1 MFRRARS
8 TESLCEE
15 RQASVSDV
23 TMKMIAHTVVTLL
36 RKVTEPRPGKPAALA
51 GMMAGDVL
59 VEANGHAV
67 SYDAPISFG
76 LSTS

>member
-1 MFRRARS
+1 MGTAGRGPLFSSDFFAASWAAMFRRARS

-36 RKVTEPRPGKPAALA
+36 RKVTEPRPPKTVFEDPPPP
-51 GMMAGDVL
+51 DW
-59 VEANGHAV
+59 
-67 SYDAPISFG
+67 S
-76 LSTS
+76 